1 MSNIQTTFQLFH
13 RKVASYSKSKSK
25 KVNKTEDKRRENN
38 RKWSSKYKIRDYK
51 KIHLIT
57 KRQHFDVL

>member
-38 RKWSSKYKIRDYK
+38 RK
-51 KIHLIT
+51 
-57 KRQHFDVL
+57 